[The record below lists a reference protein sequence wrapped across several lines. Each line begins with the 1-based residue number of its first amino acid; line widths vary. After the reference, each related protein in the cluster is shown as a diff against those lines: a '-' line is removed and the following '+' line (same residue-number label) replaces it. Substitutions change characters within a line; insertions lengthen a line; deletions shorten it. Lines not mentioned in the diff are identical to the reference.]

1 MKSTEFKVGILIII
15 ALVVLFFG
23 YRWLA
28 ETQFGQRKY
37 MVKVLFP
44 DAGGLL
50 IGDNALVVGVK
61 QGKVRKINLVGRE
74 VEVVFSL
81 DKKVTLYSDA
91 HFSIMDVAFVSGT
104 KYLRVD
110 PGTSGIPLDL
120 TKPARGDATA
130 SLSMARLSV
139 ITVSLVEILGMVQTK
154 LLNEEMV
161 SSVSNSIKNLETFSA
176 ELTTLVQESGG
187 NLKQG
192 MQDFA
197 DASAKLNK
205 TMNSKELESTLKRLD
220 TISARLDTLSIYL
233 TSDETSVGKLLREDH
248 LYEDTRETLALMQ
261 ALLEDFKE
269 NPKKY
274 INLKIF

>member
-37 MVKVLFP
+37 IVKVLFP
-44 DAGGLL
+44 DAGGILV
-50 IGDNALVVGVK
+50 GDNVLVVGVK
-61 QGKVRKINLVGRE
+61 QGKVRGINLVGRE
-74 VEVVFSL
+74 VEIVFSL

-110 PGTSGIPLDL
+110 PGTSGIPLDF

-130 SLSMARLSV
+130 SLSMARLSE
-139 ITVSLVEILGMVQTK
+139 ITVSLVEVLDLLQSK

-161 SSVSNSIKNLETFSA
+161 SSVSESIKNLETFSS
-176 ELTTLVQESGG
+176 ELTTVVQESGG
-187 NLKQG
+187 SLKRG
-192 MQDFA
+192 MRDFA
-197 DASAKLNK
+197 DASSKLKK
-205 TMNSKELESTLKRLD
+205 TMNSKELELTLKRLD
-220 TISARLDTLSIYL
+220 TISARLDTLTTYL
-233 TSDETSVGKLLREDH
+233 ISDETSVGKLLKEDH

-261 ALLEDFKE
+261 ALIADFKE